1 MIFRRFVLTAIAAA
15 FPLLMQVSSASA
27 EGASAAERETILS
40 LHNSYRGQHCT
51 PALSWSAELA
61 ASAQQWADKCWI
73 GHDKKRGHIGENLAW
88 GGDRS
93 AGSAVDA
100 WYKEV
105 DDYNYGRPG
114 FASSTAHFTQM
125 VWKGTKQI
133 GCGVSKCYLGTV
145 RLWVCRYGPTGNWAG
160 QYPQNV
166 PKRCK

>member
-1 MIFRRFVLTAIAAA
+1 MTFRSFGLTALAAA
-15 FPLLMQVSSASA
+15 LPLLMQVSWASA
-27 EGASAAERETILS
+27 EGASVAERETILS
-40 LHNSYRGQHCT
+40 LHNSYRAQHCT

-93 AGSAVDA
+93 ASSAVDA

-105 DDYNYGRPG
+105 DDYNYGKPG
-114 FASSTAHFTQM
+114 FAASTAHFTQM